1 MLIAEVIIVKG
12 YLCWTFYATSFYD
25 FFTIF
30 CVCTSLCTFTSK
42 CEIFFSEY
50 YMERQSFNCRFVVS
64 VQNKNENERA
74 IEKQIIFFVCF
85 MPILLFKSL
94 YTHYPSGLLYFI
106 VLFSS
111 CHLF

>member
-1 MLIAEVIIVKG
+1 MQRHFMTFLQFFAYVQVSAPLQVNVK
-12 YLCWTFYATSFYD
+12 F
-25 FFTIF
+25 
-30 CVCTSLCTFTSK
+30 
-42 CEIFFSEY
+42 FFSEY